1 MGMTIFDSR
10 DPAFRAAGELTLGLT
25 ALVGMF
31 SAGADYIEPAPIV
44 DNRYTAGEVKAILN
58 RTVAKANTQI
68 KAMRDRGEQ
77 AAEMVADYQEKVA
90 GFIEEIL
97 EGNDELREALNDRD
111 NTIRQLQQEIAR
123 LKAR

>member
-10 DPAFRAAGELTLGLT
+10 DPAMRAAGEMTMGLT
-25 ALVGMF
+25 AIVGMF

-58 RTVAKANTQI
+58 RTVAKANGRI

-77 AAEMVADYQEKVA
+77 AAEMVAEYQERVT
-90 GFIEEIL
+90 GFIEELL
-97 EGNDELREALNDRD
+97 EGNDELRAALDDRE
-111 NTIRQLQQEIAR
+111 NTIRQLQQEIDA